1 MNINIKKIILE
12 ADAHETQT
20 DYITILIFQDRQ
32 THTLHSIPLCQ
43 EPRFMLY
50 GWSSIQNNTWCHCVC

>member
-50 GWSSIQNNTWCHCVC
+50 G